1 MTPDHAVVHREPRL
15 LKNDVFR
22 AEHTVIDGQ
31 RLPDRAQRDQPV
43 HAPAVDGLPQGA
55 GWPALQVWRA
65 PRRDAAQ

>member
-22 AEHTVIDGQ
+22 AEHSVIDRQ
-31 RLPDRAQRDQPV
+31 RLPNRAQRDQPV
-43 HAPAVDGLPQGA
+43 HAPAVDGLRQGA
-55 GWPALQVWRA
+55 GWPALHVWRA